1 MVPSQD
7 LHSEPGIFG
16 EGQIEPHQ
24 AQGRLHSSPA
34 DVLLGHLT
42 CHILHTGLATS
53 SMIVRVAPGLVSSQ
67 PLLCNAC
74 CSWFMVGGPC
84 RLGSCW
90 LGLVHAGLAWFMLA
104 WLGSCWLGSCRVG
117 SCRVGSCRVGSCRV
131 YVRRQSSWPCACDV
145 THLILYGT
153 SFQSLSGVG
162 Q

>member
-53 SMIVRVAPGLVSSQ
+53 SMIVRVAPGSWWVVHAGLVY
-67 PLLCNAC
+67 A
-74 CSWFMVGGPC
+74 
-84 RLGSCW
+84 
-90 LGLVHAGLAWFMLA
+90 GLVHAGLVHAGCM
-104 WLGSCWLGSCRVG
+104 
-117 SCRVGSCRVGSCRV
+117 
-131 YVRRQSSWPCACDV
+131 
-145 THLILYGT
+145 
-153 SFQSLSGVG
+153 
-162 Q
+162 

>member
-53 SMIVRVAPGLVSSQ
+53 SMIVRVAPGLVSSSVMRVA
-67 PLLCNAC
+67 PG
-74 CSWFMVGGPC
+74 SWWVVHA
-84 RLGSCW
+84 
-90 LGLVHAGLAWFMLA
+90 GLVHAGLAHAGLVHAGCM
-104 WLGSCWLGSCRVG
+104 
-117 SCRVGSCRVGSCRV
+117 
-131 YVRRQSSWPCACDV
+131 
-145 THLILYGT
+145 
-153 SFQSLSGVG
+153 
-162 Q
+162 

>member
-84 RLGSCW
+84 
-90 LGLVHAGLAWFMLA
+90 
-104 WLGSCWLGSCRVG
+104 WLGSCWLGSWWVVHAGLVHAGLVHAGLVHAGLVHAGCM
-117 SCRVGSCRVGSCRV
+117 
-131 YVRRQSSWPCACDV
+131 
-145 THLILYGT
+145 
-153 SFQSLSGVG
+153 
-162 Q
+162 

>member
-90 LGLVHAGLAWFMLA
+90 LG
-104 WLGSCWLGSCRVG
+104 

>member
-90 LGLVHAGLAWFMLA
+90 LG
-104 WLGSCWLGSCRVG
+104 SCRVG